1 MLDEGEF
8 VVTAEIGAPHGAD
21 SNLIIQRAEMIR
33 NYCDAINI
41 PDNARGVPTMSSS
54 ICANY
59 VLKAGAE
66 PIMHLTTRDRNRIAI
81 QSELYG
87 AYAIGVRNVLIV
99 AGDHTRY
106 GSHPNAKIVY
116 DLDTIRTIELISKLP
131 DGTDFAGNELEGV
144 PQFYIGAA
152 INPNAESVEEQVLEV
167 EKKQNA
173 GASFFQTQA
182 IFEPERLRDFME
194 LSSGLNLKVL
204 AGIIPLRNLEM
215 AEFMNTQI
223 PGIEVPDKMI
233 KRMEIAGKGLNAE
246 SRIEE
251 MQREGLTI
259 ALEIMDSVLRI
270 KGISGVHIMGVGWT
284 ESIVELVKRSNLYPR
299 PE

>member
-167 EKKQNA
+167 ENKQNA